1 MWCESHLQVIIRQL
15 ARTRLLAKSLTR
27 KFMVKGFLPYS
38 VELLHSNDLKTRMI
52 GCCMTAC
59 DVNSPSQVCKLLCMV
74 ERILLHC
81 FCVFTS
87 IVAACGGISGVFCQ
101 SALPSKPK
109 VRTHIRHAIFTFAGA
124 CCLYC
129 AQYVKQCPDAD
140 RIADMS
146 VMLMVQLLCLTCDM
160 FDLSPFRLQVKI
172 QNSCAE
178 EAVRL
183 LGAIHRELG
192 CPRLMVYLEAATG
205 AQTFVVDVFLKHVYP
220 FMTDGSA
227 QPHQRAGALH
237 CLLTG
242 ATAVVSQ

>member
-1 MWCESHLQVIIRQL
+1 MFCDQASLHIKSSGTPMLCWLNTPLCCHINNMWCESHLQVIIRQL

-124 CCLYC
+124 CC
-129 AQYVKQCPDAD
+129 P
-140 RIADMS
+140 
-146 VMLMVQLLCLTCDM
+146 
-160 FDLSPFRLQVKI
+160 
-172 QNSCAE
+172 
-178 EAVRL
+178 
-183 LGAIHRELG
+183 
-192 CPRLMVYLEAATG
+192 
-205 AQTFVVDVFLKHVYP
+205 
-220 FMTDGSA
+220 
-227 QPHQRAGALH
+227 
-237 CLLTG
+237 
-242 ATAVVSQ
+242 